1 MFKTFTVLVS
11 HDEDYGSEIKHY
23 HATFATEEAAN
34 AAFLE
39 VADVFN
45 IEVNSENVK
54 AGYANRPMDND
65 YGDDYTLEI
74 CVIHDEVY
82 ASYEEEREAHKQLIA
97 SWAERLKK

>member
-11 HDEDYGSEIKHY
+11 HVEYCGSEIKHY
-23 HATFATEEAAN
+23 RATFATEESAN

-65 YGDDYTLEI
+65 YGDDFTLEI
-74 CVIHDEVY
+74 FLRHNEVY